1 MRFDLF
7 VAGLLPSDPDT
18 ASDAREQRQDQGGA
32 EAGQDDDHRGASH
45 LAVPLRRGMDE
56 DRNVTQRSHHG
67 RLWQEKQVRK

>member
-1 MRFDLF
+1 MENITLIFHRWQWDLTCLF
-7 VAGLLPSDPDT
+7 AGLLPSDPDT

-56 DRNVTQRSHHG
+56 DRNIA
-67 RLWQEKQVRK
+67 